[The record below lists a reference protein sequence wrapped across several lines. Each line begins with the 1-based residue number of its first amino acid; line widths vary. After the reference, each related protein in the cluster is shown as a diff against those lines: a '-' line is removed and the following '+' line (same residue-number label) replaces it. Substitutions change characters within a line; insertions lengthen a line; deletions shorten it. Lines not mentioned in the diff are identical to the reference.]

1 MFTKRHEQELA
12 EIKAT
17 THQLVGRFEE
27 ILEQLERIKQNQD
40 KLAAAQGPAAPES
53 GAPSRGPKSER
64 RRRASASAL
73 SKEEEEEGG
82 GRPPQGTDRRPATS
96 GRTQATPAGRE
107 FAPDRGVASSLR
119 MKTIGW
125 IDPRGGEVRR
135 G

>member
-1 MFTKRHEQELA
+1 MFTKGHEQELA

-82 GRPPQGTDRRPATS
+82 GRPRKGRTGARRPA
-96 GRTQATPAGRE
+96 GEHKRRRRAGNSRPTE
-107 FAPDRGVASSLR
+107 
-119 MKTIGW
+119 
-125 IDPRGGEVRR
+125 E
-135 G
+135 